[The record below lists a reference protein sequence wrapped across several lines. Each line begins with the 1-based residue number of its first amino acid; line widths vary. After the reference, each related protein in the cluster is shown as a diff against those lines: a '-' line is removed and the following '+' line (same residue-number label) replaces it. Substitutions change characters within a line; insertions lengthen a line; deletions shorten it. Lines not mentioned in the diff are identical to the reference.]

1 MAPSRSG
8 WIAGSEVINAIVVR
22 CILDTNIALWDTRTA
37 SAPSILLVLLEP
49 YWYYWYMNPV
59 SYILSFSRL
68 TISNSFWTFL
78 AVQALTCQYPPPQ
91 KKSCLFLIISL
102 PRDRVAPN
110 MPKVHKKQKGRAEI
124 KAEFRDRVF

>member
-1 MAPSRSG
+1 
-8 WIAGSEVINAIVVR
+8 
-22 CILDTNIALWDTRTA
+22 
-37 SAPSILLVLLEP
+37 
-49 YWYYWYMNPV
+49 MNPV
-59 SYILSFSRL
+59 SYILSSSRL

-78 AVQALTCQYPPPQ
+78 AVQALTCQYPPP

-124 KAEFRDRVF
+124 KAEFLGQGILIFAMSLEPLNSVTLST